1 MDLLFSI
8 IYGIIQGLTEFLPVS
23 SSGHLALLP
32 KFFDFKDPG
41 VVFDLSMHLGTAFAV
56 IVYFRKDLIS
66 LIESI
71 VKGGSDRGFA
81 NNLLFA
87 TGISFVAVLLL
98 KGLAAQYGRSTN
110 FIAIN
115 LIVFG
120 AFMFFTDRLKDTDQ
134 NVMKELN
141 YKTSFL
147 VGLFQA
153 IAIFPGVS
161 RSGITISVARMLG
174 VGREEASRF
183 SFLLSLPIIIG
194 GFVFKIPEFY
204 RDLGEGVSFDLVTC
218 LVGII
223 VSFITGLITIHYF
236 LKFIKEIGLSYFFY
250 YRIILAL
257 IIFVIL

>member
-1 MDLLFSI
+1 MDILFSV

-32 KFFDFKDPG
+32 KFFSFQDPG

-66 LIESI
+66 LIESL
-71 VKGGSDRGFA
+71 VKGGDQRGFA
-81 NNLLFA
+81 FNLIFS
-87 TGISFVAVLLL
+87 TFISFIAVLLL

-134 NVMKELN
+134 NVMNILN

-161 RSGITISVARMLG
+161 RSGITISIARMLG

-204 RDLGEGVSFDLVTC
+204 RDVGNGVTFDLLTC
-218 LVGII
+218 LIGIV

-257 IIFVIL
+257 VIFAIL